1 MAGKKIFIEYDI
13 DSSDLKIAG
22 QETLSLT
29 QQLRILKKEL
39 QKADLG
45 TKEFEILRRKIGD
58 TEDAI
63 AKTNVKSKDFFGILS
78 TLPGPVGAFGGSLLS
93 VVDTLK
99 VFSSFTFKDIK
110 NSLNDVVDDVVEI
123 TRNFFGLAKAT
134 DTATVATEANVVATN
149 TLTAAQ
155 TAATVATKAL
165 KLALAT
171 LGIGLI
177 IIAVSELISLIIEWT
192 DTTKKAEAAQKK
204 FNDEIERTNEILD
217 LDLKSAKR
225 RNDLRMAELKAQG
238 ATEQQL
244 QQESVRAQKE
254 TLKLKQDALEEAKKL
269 ETATLKREDEK
280 AAEDLKKIG
289 QERTRLEQEIA
300 DAQNQIKITAL
311 NQTAA
316 ALEKRRTVES
326 EFLQKL
332 EEDTKTA
339 NEKLSQLQLDFLELT
354 SRNINDFNRQK
365 LALEFQQEQNEITQL
380 KLKDQKI
387 NGIVVT
393 GQELRN
399 RLLIQSKENYL
410 LRVKEL
416 DEEEARQIKEVG
428 DRALGLQKQFSDK
441 LNLLI
446 VESTENEY
454 EKRKKQR
461 ELNYQKEKEDLIK
474 LEGELIAEYN
484 KLIELYPE
492 GRQEVEDLITSIIA
506 KSKSAQLILEKNYQ
520 TDLIKIGIQEKSDR
534 AKLLSDALD
543 SEIRIQELRNQTLTE
558 NTQEFFRNREELL
571 NNLYFKEFKQAFDYY
586 ENLIDLAAGNAELE
600 KTLEQQKNDEL
611 LAIDEKFMNDRKNLK
626 QQEMA
631 AYGQVIS
638 QTISSFA
645 SVTAALAS
653 GLDEEAKVSKKA
665 FDQRKKLQVATA
677 TMSAASGIV
686 QILSQPS
693 TLPSPFDWIVKG
705 VNAAALAIS
714 TAVQISNI
722 KKTQFEGSGGGTGG
736 NRMGRGYANGGLVTG
751 PGTSTSDSIPARL
764 SNGEAVMTAGAV
776 TMFAPMLSMM
786 NQMGGGTSFS
796 NQVSNTL
803 PDKPSVSNTSQE
815 PVIMKTYVVESE
827 LTSIQQRQ
835 ARLKNLSTL

>member
-1 MAGKKIFIEYDI
+1 MAGKKIFIEYDV
-13 DSSDLKIAG
+13 DASDLKIAG

-45 TKEFEILRRKIGD
+45 TKEFEILRKKIGD

-63 AKTNVKSKDFFGILS
+63 ARTNVKSKDFFGVLS

-177 IIAVSELISLIIEWT
+177 IIAVSELISLIVEWT
-192 DTTKKAEAAQKK
+192 DSTKEAEAAQKR
-204 FNDEIERTNEILD
+204 FNDEIERTNQILD
-217 LDLKSAKR
+217 LDLKATKR

-238 ATEQQL
+238 ASEQQL
-244 QQESVRAQKE
+244 QQESLRAQRE
-254 TLKLKQDALEEAKKL
+254 TLKLRQTALEEATTLYNK
-269 ETATLKREDEK
+269 TLKREDEK

-289 QERTRLEQEIA
+289 QEKTRIEQEIA

-339 NEKLSQLQLDFLELT
+339 NEKLSQLQLDYLELST
-354 SRNINDFNRQK
+354 RNINDFNRQK

-399 RLLIQSKENYL
+399 SLLLQSKENYL

-428 DRALGLQKQFSDK
+428 DKALDLQKQFRNK
-441 LNLLI
+441 LELLI

-461 ELNYQKEKEDLIK
+461 EFNYAKEKEDLIK
-474 LEGELIAEYN
+474 LEGEIIAEYN
-484 KLIELYPE
+484 KLIELYPA
-492 GRQEVEDLITSIIA
+492 GREEVENLITSIIA

-520 TDLIKIGIQEKSDR
+520 SDLLKIGIEEKNDR

-543 SEIRIQELRNQTLTE
+543 SQIRIQELRNQTLLE
-558 NTQEFFRNREELL
+558 GTQEFFDNRADLL
-571 NNLYFKEFKQAFDYY
+571 DSLYAKEYKQAFDFYQ
-586 ENLIDLAAGNAELE
+586 NQIDLNKDNAELE
-600 KTLEQQKNDEL
+600 KTLEIQKNEAL
-611 LAIDEKFMNDRKNLK
+611 MAIDEKYQKDKRNLR

-631 AYGQVIS
+631 AYGQLIS

-645 SVTAALAS
+645 TVTAALAS
-653 GLDEEAKVSKKA
+653 GLDKYYHN
-665 FDQRKKLQVATA
+665 LQHYHLHL
-677 TMSAASGIV
+677 I
-686 QILSQPS
+686 
-693 TLPSPFDWIVKG
+693 
-705 VNAAALAIS
+705 
-714 TAVQISNI
+714 
-722 KKTQFEGSGGGTGG
+722 
-736 NRMGRGYANGGLVTG
+736 GL
-751 PGTSTSDSIPARL
+751 
-764 SNGEAVMTAGAV
+764 
-776 TMFAPMLSMM
+776 
-786 NQMGGGTSFS
+786 
-796 NQVSNTL
+796 
-803 PDKPSVSNTSQE
+803 
-815 PVIMKTYVVESE
+815 
-827 LTSIQQRQ
+827 
-835 ARLKNLSTL
+835 